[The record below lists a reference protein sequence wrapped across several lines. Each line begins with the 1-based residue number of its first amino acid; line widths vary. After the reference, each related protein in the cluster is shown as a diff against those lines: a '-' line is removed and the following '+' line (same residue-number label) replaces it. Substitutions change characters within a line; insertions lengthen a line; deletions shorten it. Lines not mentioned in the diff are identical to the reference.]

1 MDNATILPD
10 KGGYVN
16 TPLLLICVFSKR
28 FTPLLVITLKSDT
41 RVSSFPWYTLLS
53 AFLLISCSEF
63 QDTAHDDA
71 HDAFMTLPPNTR
83 FREGEVP

>member
-28 FTPLLVITLKSDT
+28 FTPLLVITLKSDI
-41 RVSSFPWYTLLS
+41 R
-53 AFLLISCSEF
+53 
-63 QDTAHDDA
+63 
-71 HDAFMTLPPNTR
+71 TLPMTMLIALS
-83 FREGEVP
+83 